1 MGLKSF
7 PLDGQWVSV
16 RIVVIGLFAR
26 APSPYQPLDHQG
38 KDDGFLGSYIAILSG
53 RRPLVKGCLEA
64 VVNVSGAVM
73 STAC

>member
-1 MGLKSF
+1 MSAIRAMEASKAA
-7 PLDGQWVSV
+7 V
-16 RIVVIGLFAR
+16 RYVRSTLTPVVCFAQIP
-26 APSPYQPLDHQG
+26 AM
-38 KDDGFLGSYIAILSG
+38 SG